1 MKNYKLLYASFDLE
15 TGIST
20 VTIGTDLG
28 EFTGETTCK
37 DSDRENMS
45 QIFGCEVAELKA
57 WRKYAKARAAVEGYK
72 LKALKDFCAK
82 MEKTRT
88 FDSNAYW
95 YKQLLVEMRDTK
107 EKRNH
112 WRMTVERIS
121 QGIQRTIVA
130 RELGLKRLKRK

>member
-1 MKNYKLLYASFDLE
+1 
-15 TGIST
+15 
-20 VTIGTDLG
+20 
-28 EFTGETTCK
+28 
-37 DSDRENMS
+37 
-45 QIFGCEVAELKA
+45 
-57 WRKYAKARAAVEGYK
+57 
-72 LKALKDFCAK
+72 

-88 FDSNAYW
+88 FDSTAYW